1 MKTVRIWFRKI
12 GAAKYISHLDLNR
25 CMARA
30 MRRAAIPAWVTEG
43 FNPHLFLTFALPLSL
58 GQEGLDES
66 MDIKLPD
73 DFPIETLPDRLNA
86 VLPPMSSAS
95 VGPAKKRPG
104 WLLPSSSSASGIVA
118 PRQSLPRQA
127 L

>member
-1 MKTVRIWFRKI
+1 MVWGLARVHPAG
-12 GAAKYISHLDLNR
+12 GAASASSNTTAPHPQKVKKPASSSGL
-25 CMARA
+25 AWP
-30 MRRAAIPAWVTEG
+30 AI
-43 FNPHLFLTFALPLSL
+43 
-58 GQEGLDES
+58 Q
-66 MDIKLPD
+66 
-73 DFPIETLPDRLNA
+73 A